1 MIFIIYPMI
10 DMLLKKVDNKFI
22 LSVIVAKRA
31 KQLISGS
38 QKLTKCDSKNPVTVA
53 ANELDEGRISFT
65 RTQ

>member
-10 DMLLKKVDNKFI
+10 DILLKKVDNKFI

-38 QKLTKCDSKNPVTVA
+38 HKLTKCDSKNPVTVA